1 MVVGVAP
8 PCTGETKRSIHLVP
22 KSSCNIRMNSSF
34 ISKIPH
40 LQRQAISDLLKL
52 GVIMST
58 TTAPMARRNVLRR
71 ISQQHQSFPSASSFE
86 RISVTILSSSDVDDF
101 ADAHS
106 ASITRTCNTTL
117 SDSMET
123 TRVLAAP
130 ASSGTITFSFQILRL
145 S

>member
-1 MVVGVAP
+1 MSHLLAL
-8 PCTGETKRSIHLVP
+8 ETRSGPFIWFL
-22 KSSCNIRMNSSF
+22 SSCNIRMNSSS

-40 LQRQAISDLLKL
+40 PQRQAISDLLKL

-58 TTAPMARRNVLRR
+58 TTAPTARRNVLRR

-106 ASITRTCNTTL
+106 ASISKTLNTTR
-117 SDSMET
+117 SDSIDT
-123 TRVLAAP
+123 TMVFAHP
-130 ASSGTITFSFQILRL
+130 ASSGTITFPFQSMRL